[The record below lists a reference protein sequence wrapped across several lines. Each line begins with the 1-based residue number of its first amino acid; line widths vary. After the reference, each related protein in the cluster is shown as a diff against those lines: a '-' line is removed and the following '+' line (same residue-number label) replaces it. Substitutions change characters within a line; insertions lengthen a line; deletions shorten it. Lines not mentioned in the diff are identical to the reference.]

1 MGGGPAERAYLSKC
15 VENGG
20 NVPVEQRAAAEDG
33 VRVGE
38 LVQFPSGGSM
48 MKVTAIQDA
57 NAIVQWTTDAGQVV
71 SGTIPAVALAAAG
84 NNLNAVQEQPNDQ
97 QLDPPYVYRPCGSSV
112 VLNGKHECL

>member
-1 MGGGPAERAYLSKC
+1 
-15 VENGG
+15 
-20 NVPVEQRAAAEDG
+20 VPVEQRAAAGEG
-33 VRVGE
+33 LRVGE
-38 LVQFPSGGSM
+38 LVHFPSGGTM

-71 SGTIPAVALAAAG
+71 SGTIPAVALTASG
-84 NNLNAVQEQPNDQ
+84 NLDARQDQPQDR